1 MRTDVGP
8 LEICVDR
15 DGSTVYIEGHY
26 QATSDAVAWYRS
38 VVPASENILLTN
50 EAGSYVWSVRADV
63 TADDVRAFM
72 KSGDPV
78 HLEPR
83 YQWKLHLVVVDR
95 GRLVMRAD
103 TCVDSVLIGPE
114 CQLVVEARSRSS
126 RSNLPAS
133 RDSSRP
139 VRTGRRPRGSAGSAE
154 GRRRATGDGGPDWT
168 PRVPRHVLRS
178 ARRNGG

>member
-1 MRTDVGP
+1 MVAHIVVVADSDWRLPPDTAADLLRDRWPGSHVRVADPATAEEWPTRNVVGEMRTDVGP

-50 EAGSYVWSVRADV
+50 EDGSYVWSVRADV

-83 YQWKLHLVVVDR
+83 
-95 GRLVMRAD
+95 
-103 TCVDSVLIGPE
+103 
-114 CQLVVEARSRSS
+114 
-126 RSNLPAS
+126 
-133 RDSSRP
+133 
-139 VRTGRRPRGSAGSAE
+139 
-154 GRRRATGDGGPDWT
+154 
-168 PRVPRHVLRS
+168 
-178 ARRNGG
+178 